1 MKIDKESF
9 VLGIFFGAL
18 LICLFM
24 LNYPKP
30 TKCSVMVAYANKTFV
45 TYGVIKD
52 DELQRS
58 LER

>member
-52 DELQRS
+52 DEL
-58 LER
+58 